1 MDGWINFVE
10 SMTEGTNERMNGRII
25 ERGDESKNATM
36 NKYRTDVMTD
46 QRQHPLFFCNLRHI
60 LMSKGSNVRFG
71 VVFFIRFVC
80 LFVMRLCVLV
90 LGFQRPSTAQGHF
103 RTKLFDRI

>member
-46 QRQHPLFFCNLRHI
+46 QKISQTTSSI
-60 LMSKGSNVRFG
+60 LLQSSTHSYVQ
-71 VVFFIRFVC
+71 
-80 LFVMRLCVLV
+80 RLKCP
-90 LGFQRPSTAQGHF
+90 F
-103 RTKLFDRI
+103 